1 MEGDS
6 WRPVLPVVQ
15 KVAAE
20 GAGVVEVEEGPL
32 HLRELLLLLALVQV
46 HVQGLV
52 AVVEAEEEAEEARA
66 GKAPSARGLD
76 KTALWQ
82 SFKTWNSQGYF
93 ALSRWVRESYL
104 SWLAQRERRNFVQG
118 KRRAQTVQKQELK
131 K

>member
-15 KVAAE
+15 KVA
-20 GAGVVEVEEGPL
+20 GAGAGAVEVEEGPL

-52 AVVEAEEEAEEARA
+52 AVVEEEEAEARA